1 MKKFFLL
8 LKTFFVIGVVYA
20 QQGVAIT
27 TDGTSPDNSA
37 MLDIKSTSKG
47 ILIPRMTVAQR
58 TAIASPANGLLIYQT
73 DGTTGFYFYN
83 GIAWTSISATTGPLT
98 GWATTGNAAT
108 DSLVN
113 FIGTTDNKPLIGKV
127 NGEQVFRFSPIVQ
140 STSLGYMAGKVNTG
154 NENTFLGWQAGKSNT
169 TGDGN
174 IFIGHYAGWVNT
186 TGRQNLFLG
195 NYSGINN
202 TTGNYNQ
209 FIGFQSGQYNTT
221 GTENTFSGYQ
231 SGQSNTTGVKNYFS
245 GMYSGNNNTTGSYN
259 HFEGYKAGGHNTT
272 GTGNYFSGYLA
283 GFNNSTAGNN
293 QFIGFYAGYSN
304 TTGINNLF
312 IGSNAGQANTTG
324 DNNFFLGNGA
334 GFNNT
339 LGYVNHFVGNSAGV
353 NNTTGNLN
361 QFEGKEAGYSNTTG
375 SQNYF
380 SGYFAGFSN
389 LNGNQ
394 NYFSGYGAGSGNNS
408 GNYNHFTGFNA
419 GYNNTASYNYFSGY
433 KAGYLNTTG
442 TTNHFEGYLAGYSNT
457 TGGENHFSGFAAGYK
472 NNNGGSN
479 TYLGYQSGHENIS
492 GSGNVM
498 IGHLAGYNETGS
510 NKLYISNSSTA
521 NPLIYGDF
529 ANQVVKLT
537 ANLQV
542 KKGLDN
548 NNPVLRLTDMGSH
561 DMRVIYE
568 SVSYPYYWA
577 TISSGDEI
585 NSTPD
590 FSFFYSHYAE
600 NAGRPFVIMSNG
612 DAEVGGTLYQ
622 LSDQRLK
629 KNINSITGSLNKIK
643 QLRPVTYNWINS
655 AKDST
660 EQIGFIAQE
669 VEQVFPQ
676 VVKTNKN
683 GYKTVAYSS
692 MIPELVE
699 AIKEQQQQIDELKKM
714 VEQLVKK

>member
-1 MKKFFLL
+1 MK
-8 LKTFFVIGVVYA
+8 
-20 QQGVAIT
+20 
-27 TDGTSPDNSA
+27 
-37 MLDIKSTSKG
+37 
-47 ILIPRMTVAQR
+47 R
-58 TAIASPANGLLIYQT
+58 
-73 DGTTGFYFYN
+73 FYC
-83 GIAWTSISATTGPLT
+83 
-98 GWATTGNAAT
+98 
-108 DSLVN
+108 
-113 FIGTTDNKPLIGKV
+113 
-127 NGEQVFRFSPIVQ
+127 
-140 STSLGYMAGKVNTG
+140 
-154 NENTFLGWQAGKSNT
+154 
-169 TGDGN
+169 
-174 IFIGHYAGWVNT
+174 
-186 TGRQNLFLG
+186 
-195 NYSGINN
+195 
-202 TTGNYNQ
+202 
-209 FIGFQSGQYNTT
+209 
-221 GTENTFSGYQ
+221 
-231 SGQSNTTGVKNYFS
+231 
-245 GMYSGNNNTTGSYN
+245 
-259 HFEGYKAGGHNTT
+259 
-272 GTGNYFSGYLA
+272 LA
-283 GFNNSTAGNN
+283 GFVFLVCFVFAQEDLPKDYLTKEFHAGRRDALRRLMPSNSVAVIFSYPLRT
-293 QFIGFYAGYSN
+293 FSKDVDYPY
-304 TTGINNLF
+304 
-312 IGSNAGQANTTG
+312 
-324 DNNFFLGNGA
+324 
-334 GFNNT
+334 
-339 LGYVNHFVGNSAGV
+339 H
-353 NNTTGNLN
+353 
-361 QFEGKEAGYSNTTG
+361 
-375 SQNYF
+375 QNPD
-380 SGYFAGFSN
+380 
-389 LNGNQ
+389 L
-394 NYFSGYGAGSGNNS
+394 
-408 GNYNHFTGFNA
+408 H
-419 GYNNTASYNYFSGY
+419 YFSGY

-643 QLRPVTYNWINS
+643 Q
-655 AKDST
+655 
-660 EQIGFIAQE
+660 F
-669 VEQVFPQ
+669 
-676 VVKTNKN
+676 
-683 GYKTVAYSS
+683 
-692 MIPELVE
+692 EL
-699 AIKEQQQQIDELKKM
+699 
-714 VEQLVKK
+714 